1 MRAELSHLQ
10 GQEDWLEDMEL
21 EIRISP
27 FKQNQDHP
35 LPKRGRKS
43 LGP

>member
-1 MRAELSHLQ
+1 
-10 GQEDWLEDMEL
+10 MEL

-43 LGP
+43 LGPWLLKYKCSSPGGR